1 MEIFL
6 VACGVALVFVIA
18 YRTLLRKQSFKDRE
32 PLPLE
37 DIYRTVGDQHH
48 IQFNTFAE
56 VYKALGDC
64 YSVDPRLI
72 RPSDSL
78 KKLFDIDS
86 WDLGEGTQRMEA
98 WLAKAFGEIR
108 SGNPMQ
114 TVLDL
119 LVRAEANRQSPSA
132 PTSAQAAPS

>member
-1 MEIFL
+1 MQIFL
-6 VACGVALVFVIA
+6 VACGVALVFIVA
-18 YRTLLRKQSFKDRE
+18 YRTLLRKQSFKGRE
-32 PLPLE
+32 PLTFE
-37 DIYRTVGDQHH
+37 DIYRTVGEQHH
-48 IQFNTFAE
+48 IQFTTFAE

-64 YSVDPRLI
+64 YAVDPRLI

-86 WDLGEGTQRMEA
+86 WDLGEGTYKMET
-98 WLAKAFGEIR
+98 WLAKTFGEIR
-108 SGNPMQ
+108 GGNPMQ

-132 PTSAQAAPS
+132 SASAQAAPS